1 VIILYQVCATVVY
14 VLGLWSGFDCRCG
27 GHFCSLHRYSDMHQ
41 CAFNYHALAQ
51 SEIRKLNP
59 VVAAEKVKKI

>member
-1 VIILYQVCATVVY
+1 MRVVQLLS
-14 VLGLWSGFDCRCG
+14 VSACPGFDCRCG
-27 GHFCSLHRYSDMHQ
+27 GHFCGMHRYSDMHQ

-51 SEIRKLNP
+51 SEIRKHNP